1 MSVFVEGK
9 MFKGLRNGI
18 VAAVMGLGTIAGAA
32 AAAPI
37 LPGALQNEAMQAPI
51 EKTLVV
57 VHHRRPV
64 VVHHRRRPV
73 VVHHHRRPVV
83 VHHHRGRQ
91 VCWWSHGRRV
101 CRWR

>member
-9 MFKGLRNGI
+9 MFKNLRNGI
-18 VAAVMGLGTIAGAA
+18 VAAVIGLGMMAGISE
-32 AAAPI
+32 AAPI

-51 EKTLVV
+51 EKTVVV
-57 VHHRRPV
+57 VHHHRRPVHRRPV
-64 VVHHRRRPV
+64 VVH
-73 VVHHHRRPVV
+73 HHHRRPVV